1 MSTTKEELRTL
12 VDQVPADKTERAL
25 KFLRHLLHAPPESEE
40 LRVPGQDKAM
50 RQLMR
55 QHWRQV
61 GDRIGLDVDRLPKN
75 GGMSGGVSGD
85 RVELTKDWESEDARH
100 RLSKLNVQGHEV
112 IILERMAGN
121 EPELRY
127 EVRIFTEESEG
138 RAEVN
143 VPIPVKRL
151 LVS

>member
-25 KFLRHLLHAPPESEE
+25 RFLRHLLHAPPESEE
-40 LRVPGQDKAM
+40 SSVLGQDDPM

-61 GDRIGLDVDRLPKN
+61 GNRIGLDVDRLPKN
-75 GGMSGGVSGD
+75 GSMSGGMSGD

-112 IILERMAGN
+112 IILERMAVN
-121 EPELRY
+121 DPELRY
-127 EVRIFTEESEG
+127 EIRIFTEESKG

-143 VPIPVKRL
+143 VPIR
-151 LVS
+151 

>member
-1 MSTTKEELRTL
+1 MSSTKEELRTL
-12 VDQVPADKTERAL
+12 ADQVPADKAERAL
-25 KFLRHLLHAPPESEE
+25 KFLRHLLHAEPENDEVLIS
-40 LRVPGQDKAM
+40 RQDDPM

-55 QHWRQV
+55 QHWRHV

-100 RLSKLNVQGHEV
+100 RLSKLDVRGNEV
-112 IILERMAGN
+112 IILERMAGDDSQ
-121 EPELRY
+121 LRY
-127 EVRIFTEESEG
+127 EVQIFTKESEA

-143 VPIPVKRL
+143 VPIR
-151 LVS
+151 